1 MLEEKIN
8 RIQTKQDYKMN
19 TAFVKIWG
27 EIVGAVAWDEK
38 TGLASFEYDIKF
50 KKYNWELSPLKLPI
64 GSAKKIVSFPELRK
78 NKNAEFDTFK
88 GLPGLLAD
96 VLPDK
101 YGNQLINIWL
111 AQQGRSQDSMN
122 PVEMLCFIGSR
133 GMGAL
138 EFEPV
143 TINESKKTF
152 SIEINS
158 LVDIAQKLLTK
169 KKSFTTHLQKDE
181 EKAMMEILKIGTS
194 AGGARPKAVIAY
206 NEKTG
211 EVKSGQTKAP
221 NGFEHW
227 LIKLDGVSE
236 IQLGASKGYG
246 RVEMAYYNMAT
257 ACGINMMSSR
267 LLEENG
273 RAHFMTK
280 RFDREG
286 GETKH
291 HIQTFCA
298 IKHFDFNLVNSFSY
312 EQLFQTMREL
322 KLNYRDME
330 QLYRRMVFNVIARNC
345 DDHTKNFAFRL
356 KKGGHWELAPAY
368 DICHAYRPGS
378 EWVSQHALS
387 INNKR
392 KDITKEDLL
401 AIGESIKCKK
411 ALSIIDEINSTV
423 RHWEKFANEVKVSA
437 ELHKKI
443 AKTLLDIS

>member
-1 MLEEKIN
+1 
-8 RIQTKQDYKMN
+8 MN

-27 EIVGAVAWDEK
+27 ELVGAVAWDEK
-38 TGLASFEYDIKF
+38 TGLASFEYDVKF
-50 KKYNWELSPLKLPI
+50 KKLNWDLSPLKLPLNTPKNI
-64 GSAKKIVSFPELRK
+64 FTFPELRK
-78 NKNAEFDTFK
+78 NNSSSLDTFK

-101 YGNQLINIWL
+101 YGNQLINVWL
-111 AQQGRSQDSMN
+111 AQQGRPQDSMN
-122 PVEMLCFIGSR
+122 PIEMLCFIGSR

-138 EFEPV
+138 EFEPT
-143 TINESKKTF
+143 TIKEYKKTF
-152 SIEINS
+152 SVEINS
-158 LVDIAQKLLTK
+158 LVEIAQKMLSK
-169 KKSFTTHLQKDE
+169 RQSFHTNLQKEE
-181 EKAMMEILKIGTS
+181 EKAVMEILKIGTS

-221 NGFEHW
+221 DGFEHW
-227 LIKLDGVSE
+227 LIKLDGVSDV
-236 IQLGASKGYG
+236 QLGASKGYG
-246 RVEMAYYNMAT
+246 RVEMAYYNMAS
-257 ACGINMMSSR
+257 ACGINMMPSQ

-286 GETKH
+286 GEIKH

-298 IKHFDFNLVNSFSY
+298 LKHFDFNLVNSFSY

-322 KLNYRDME
+322 KLTYEDME
-330 QLYRRMVFNVIARNC
+330 QLYRRMIFNVIARNC
-345 DDHTKNFAFRL
+345 DDHTKNTAFRL
-356 KKGGHWELAPAY
+356 KKGGKWELAPAY
-368 DICHAYRPGS
+368 DICHAYRPDS

-401 AIGESIKCKK
+401 VIGEFIKCKK
-411 ALSIIDEINSTV
+411 SENIIEEISYAVNQ
-423 RHWEKFANEVKVSA
+423 WKNFAEEVNVTP
-437 ELHKKI
+437 ELRDAI
-443 AKTLLDIS
+443 AKTLLTEIR

>member
-1 MLEEKIN
+1 
-8 RIQTKQDYKMN
+8 
-19 TAFVKIWG
+19 
-27 EIVGAVAWDEK
+27 
-38 TGLASFEYDIKF
+38 
-50 KKYNWELSPLKLPI
+50 
-64 GSAKKIVSFPELRK
+64 LRK

-111 AQQGRSQDSMN
+111 AQQGRPQDSMN

-169 KKSFTTHLQKDE
+169 KKSFTTNLQKDE
-181 EKAMMEILKIGTS
+181 EKAIMEILKIGTS

-298 IKHFDFNLVNSFSY
+298 IKHFDFNLVNSYSY

-411 ALSIIDEINSTV
+411 ALSIIHEINSTV
-423 RHWEKFANEVKVSA
+423 KQWEKFANEVKVST
-437 ELHKKI
+437 ELLKNI
-443 AKTLLDIS
+443 TKTLLDIS